1 MVDLL
6 HFFIDFVLGVG
17 LWVGV
22 YAVVVSLVRLVDFI
36 CHRRARRRA
45 VVTPSPSRSPPP
57 PSWSLTLLLE
67 VDDDAGL
74 FRPSVQL
81 RGSSLPFAARLRL
94 EVVDESGS
102 IRISTE
108 SPLLSEAIGRE
119 VALPAFAAPD
129 GAVVEDVLHWHWDV
143 VLEDWRGE
151 QRRWREHPA
160 PAGALNAEAELE
172 LPGVV
177 EI

>member
-1 MVDLL
+1 VVDVL

-22 YAVVVSLVRLVDFI
+22 YAVVVSLVRLVGFI
-36 CHRRARRRA
+36 HHRRASRSA
-45 VVTPSPSRSPPP
+45 VVTQPPSWSAPP
-57 PSWSLTLLLE
+57 PSWSLTLLVE

-74 FRPSVQL
+74 FLPSVQL
-81 RGSSLPFAARLRL
+81 RGSALPFASRLRL
-94 EVVDESGS
+94 EVVDEIGT

-108 SPLLSEAIGRE
+108 SPLLESAIGRE

-129 GAVVEDVLHWHWDV
+129 GAVVDDVLHWHWDV

-151 QRRWREHPA
+151 QKRWREHPA
-160 PAGALNAEAELE
+160 PAGVLNAEAELE